1 MRSLEHPLVNKT
13 AGTVASMSDRG
24 HRTRNRKESN
34 SVVTVS
40 HGFDVEKHA
49 RKITS
54 SKTSDYA

>member
-49 RKITS
+49 RKMQD
-54 SKTSDYA
+54 K